1 MICVLFLVCE
11 TPVPAQA
18 NAVTI
23 PATALTDQF
32 LAGDSFMYSCNGALV
47 PNTPD
52 TNMCSGTG
60 TWSITATAN
69 LPTCSKFFIN
79 TVANSPFNLCI
90 FLFHPYAIETSAL
103 QRGCLCF
110 AIL

>member
-32 LAGDSFMYSCNGALV
+32 LAGDSFMYSCNGDLL
-47 PNTPD
+47 PD
-52 TNMCSGTG
+52 AAVTNMCTDSGSG
-60 TWSITATAN
+60 MGRWSFTATAN
-69 LPTCSKFFIN
+69 LITCSKFFIN

-90 FLFHPYAIETSAL
+90 LLFHPYAIESSAL
-103 QRGCLCF
+103 QRSC
-110 AIL
+110 